1 MSRTQLYVALVLI
14 LTASMAD
21 AQLSRGSLTGVVTD
35 STAAVI
41 PNVKVIVTN
50 PNNGATWQ
58 TVTNGNGQYSIPNLQ
73 TGAYELTFEAPAF
86 KKLVRSGIDL
96 SATEVLRIDATLEVG
111 AVTDSVQITAESPR
125 LQTETPEVGTPLIN
139 SELGALPLSFSGAR
153 LAENFAYKI
162 TPGVAG
168 NSWTSNINGST
179 SFSKE
184 TLLDGATVTTYLS
197 GHFGESSVSVEA
209 LQEFK
214 IQTAGMSA
222 A

>member
-41 PNVKVIVTN
+41 PNAKVTVTN

-58 TVTNGNGQYSIPNLQ
+58 TVTNANGQYSIPNLQ
-73 TGAYELTFEAPAF
+73 PGSYELTFEAPSF
-86 KKLVRSGIDL
+86 KKLVRSGVEL

-125 LQTETPEVGTPLIN
+125 L
-139 SELGALPLSFSGAR
+139 
-153 LAENFAYKI
+153 
-162 TPGVAG
+162 
-168 NSWTSNINGST
+168 
-179 SFSKE
+179 
-184 TLLDGATVTTYLS
+184 
-197 GHFGESSVSVEA
+197 
-209 LQEFK
+209 
-214 IQTAGMSA
+214 
-222 A
+222 